1 MSNNA
6 ELKARYPRID
16 DPVEAIN
23 FALDHVHATRWGRNA
38 DAGADFLETWREG
51 AWTEIEEAYPEFL
64 AQVAQ

>member
-16 DPVEAIN
+16 DPIEAIN
-23 FALDHVHATRWGRNA
+23 FALDH
-38 DAGADFLETWREG
+38 DAVGLESVCDFLDTWREG

-64 AQVAQ
+64 AQVSQ